1 MDRSSRL
8 TAWLLLGL
16 ALTLTL
22 PALGQ
27 QVLQARMPG
36 SELTGQ
42 VRYLIDASGQRQVAD
57 LRSPAAEAELAI
69 AKQDLRSGLDH
80 RPHWLKIDLVQSG
93 GPGDWVLALP
103 TTGIQDLQFHG
114 PYDGEGKLLA
124 APVYTGLAHPFATRP
139 LGSERYVFRIHL
151 PQPGSYTAYLR
162 LVSPA
167 SQPYQLSAWD
177 PATYLVSR
185 QDKRLFDGISY
196 GVLLALLVYTM
207 ALALVFRDRSY
218 GLYVLS
224 CGFALLTV
232 ASFNGH
238 AARYLFPDW
247 PLAIEM
253 SYLAAPSLWILF
265 SVLFGRSFLELP
277 RHAPWVSRI
286 VWLPAGLSLL
296 ALVSALAHQVAWAQH
311 LIEITSAGATVL
323 MVTAA
328 VLVFVR
334 GYRPALWYLGGQ
346 SMLFLAVLVVVL
358 VNWGL
363 VDSPF
368 LNANG
373 LQLGVVMEMLAFAL
387 AMSRRIRLIQAEQ
400 MALQRQAGW
409 LAKAA
414 QTDALTGLA
423 NRVGLQ
429 DRAAQL
435 LAESNLQGVMLL
447 DLDGFKAV
455 NDRLGHGAGDAVL
468 VEVAQ
473 RIKGALRGGDTAAR
487 LGGDEFVVLVAGAA
501 NKLDRRRL
509 GELAARLQ
517 SVIKAEVPVPDGA
530 VTVGSSLGI
539 ARFPADGQTLTALLA
554 SADQAMYEAKQA
566 GRGDSVFFG
575 DSR

>member
-1 MDRSSRL
+1 MNRSSRL
-8 TAWLLLGL
+8 TAWLLLWL
-16 ALTLTL
+16 AWTLTL
-22 PALGQ
+22 PALAQ
-27 QVLQARMPG
+27 QVLQARVPG

-42 VRYLIDASGQRQVAD
+42 VRYLIDHSGQRQVAD
-57 LRSPAAEAELAI
+57 LRSPATDAELAL
-69 AKQDLRSGLDH
+69 APRDLRTGVDH
-80 RPHWLKIDLVQSG
+80 RPYWLKIDLVQSE

-114 PYDGEGKLLA
+114 PYDAGGQLLA
-124 APVYTGLAHPFATRP
+124 PPVHTGLTQAFATRT
-139 LGSERYVFRIHL
+139 LGSERYVFRVRL
-151 PQPGSYTAYLR
+151 PQAGTYTAYLR
-162 LVSPA
+162 LVSQT
-167 SQPYQLSAWD
+167 SQQYQLSAWD
-177 PATYLVSR
+177 PATYLASR
-185 QDKRLFDGISY
+185 QDKRLFDGVSY
-196 GVLLALLVYTM
+196 GVLLALLVYNLV
-207 ALALVFRDRSY
+207 LALVFRDRSY
-218 GLYVLS
+218 RYYVLS

-232 ASFNGH
+232 ASYNGH

-247 PLAIEM
+247 PLAIEV
-253 SYLAAPSLWILF
+253 SYVAAPSLWILF

-277 RHAPWVSRI
+277 RRAPWMSRL
-286 VWLPAGLSLL
+286 VWVPMVLSLL
-296 ALVSALAHQVAWAQH
+296 SLVSGLGHQVARAQG
-311 LIEITSAGATVL
+311 LIEITSVGAAVL
-323 MVTAA
+323 MVLAA
-328 VLVFVR
+328 VRVFVG

-346 SMLFLAVLVVVL
+346 STLFMATLAVVL

-363 VDSPF
+363 VNSPF
-368 LNANG
+368 LLANG
-373 LQLGVVMEMLAFAL
+373 LQVGIVMELLVFSLAL
-387 AMSRRIRLIQAEQ
+387 SRRIRLIQAEQ
-400 MALQRQAGW
+400 LALQQQAGW

-455 NDRLGHGAGDAVL
+455 NDRRGHGAGDAVL

-501 NKLDRRRL
+501 DKLDRRRL
-509 GELAARLQ
+509 GELATRLQ
-517 SVIKAEVPVPDGA
+517 SVIRAEVPLPEGA
-530 VTVGSSLGI
+530 VKVGSSLGI
-539 ARFPADGQTLTALLA
+539 ARFPADGQTLTDLLA